1 MTRKK
6 KKNEK
11 KNLILD
17 LIDDMIDT
25 MEQERYSSDTQINR
39 DIVNDLER
47 LSALVR
53 GVKNWEE
60 SFTDFERY

>member
-1 MTRKK
+1 MKK
-6 KKNEK
+6 KA
-11 KNLILD
+11 LILD
-17 LIDDMIDT
+17 LIDDLIDT
-25 MEQERYSSDTQINR
+25 MEQERYSSDTQVNR

-47 LSALVR
+47 LSSLVR